1 MFDEFELFVA
11 SLGSG
16 AIHHEGQYDDP
27 CDVTITTN
35 GAGNERCSSETSVN
49 IRDLVPDTDYVFTVT
64 ALNRNSKL
72 IYDVTNTL
80 CSSASLTRSTK
91 KTGKQPPSKV
101 AV

>member
-1 MFDEFELFVA
+1 MNMNCLFVA

-27 CDVTITTN
+27 CPVTMTSN
-35 GAGNERCSSETSVN
+35 GAGNEGCSSETSID

-80 CSSASLTRSTK
+80 CSASLARSA
-91 KTGKQPPSKV
+91 KTGKLPQSKV
-101 AV
+101 AI

>member
-1 MFDEFELFVA
+1 MLIG
-11 SLGSG
+11 SSPGSG
-16 AIHHEGQYDDP
+16 AIHHEGQYEDP
-27 CDVTITTN
+27 CDVTITTVDP
-35 GAGNERCSSETSVN
+35 GNEGGCSSETSVT

-80 CSSASLTRSTK
+80 CSASLTRSAK
-91 KTGKQPPSKV
+91 KTGKLLPSKV